1 MKRDLPPVSD
11 IRTLDNA
18 LTYTSTLS
26 AIHVGNALLKQTAL
40 LLPEVYERFKAQLLD
55 FTKQHNIIVMKED
68 IPGSVWLRSQLSSK
82 LEHHM
87 AYKCSIMRIGT
98 VIYRYGGDI
107 FHALSVSLGQA
118 RNHDSKDKLSEVCL
132 ELNSKCQA
140 TIKDMI
146 QQDALTP
153 HNIESIDIEKFIS
166 KLDPDIWKAISLLT
180 KPSSKKAAK
189 KESQKRNI
197 RRFFCVCVM
206 LFTINSQC
214 SFPLHTL
221 LTDVIE
227 TCGGSERL
235 VRLFNRLG
243 ICSSPETA
251 LRYIQYRVQKRVRE
265 GIMTAYPSD
274 CFMIASADNIDY
286 VHHYARVYCGK
297 QQSSWHGTTVQ
308 IAQPKPCTL
317 NTNTHT
323 SESEA
328 TEANVTID
336 HRESSSS
343 QLPTNLCKKLYSTNA
358 INFSSPQKIKEETNG
373 SDSDLNFQ

>member
-153 HNIESIDIEKFIS
+153 HNIDIEKFIS

-180 KPSSKKAAK
+180 KPSSEKAAK
-189 KESQKRNI
+189 KRIPKTQYTQILMCVRNALYNQQP
-197 RRFFCVCVM
+197 V
-206 LFTINSQC
+206 
-214 SFPLHTL
+214 L
-221 LTDVIE
+221 LSIT
-227 TCGGSERL
+227 
-235 VRLFNRLG
+235 
-243 ICSSPETA
+243 
-251 LRYIQYRVQKRVRE
+251 Y
-265 GIMTAYPSD
+265 
-274 CFMIASADNIDY
+274 
-286 VHHYARVYCGK
+286 
-297 QQSSWHGTTVQ
+297 
-308 IAQPKPCTL
+308 
-317 NTNTHT
+317 
-323 SESEA
+323 
-328 TEANVTID
+328 TID
-336 HRESSSS
+336 RC
-343 QLPTNLCKKLYSTNA
+343 N
-358 INFSSPQKIKEETNG
+358 
-373 SDSDLNFQ
+373 